1 MIKLFSVKV
10 NFDRLYFFFWAKQ
23 HPDRC
28 SIIDMHSAL
37 LGGIMLFQKMVFF
50 PAGVINGESCE
61 ESTTLITPH
70 ANKGVLCSILL
81 VGISRYY
88 LHTGST
94 RRFQRYSFK
103 ELQWEFFSLKPGR
116 FTSLVLQ
123 GHLVTFGTDEN
134 LISFSCKNNTVTECS
149 LIPLIAGR
157 YS

>member
-28 SIIDMHSAL
+28 SIIDMRSAL

-61 ESTTLITPH
+61 ESTTLITLH

-81 VGISRYY
+81 VGISRYICIQAQPGVSKGI
-88 LHTGST
+88 LS
-94 RRFQRYSFK
+94 SSCN
-103 ELQWEFFSLKPGR
+103 ENFFL
-116 FTSLVLQ
+116 
-123 GHLVTFGTDEN
+123 
-134 LISFSCKNNTVTECS
+134 
-149 LIPLIAGR
+149 
-157 YS
+157 